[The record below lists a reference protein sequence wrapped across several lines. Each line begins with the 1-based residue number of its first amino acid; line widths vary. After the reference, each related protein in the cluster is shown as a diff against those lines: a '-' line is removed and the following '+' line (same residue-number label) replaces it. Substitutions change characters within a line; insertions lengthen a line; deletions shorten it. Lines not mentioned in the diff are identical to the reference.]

1 MIVETTQGA
10 FSFADDDPTPVPG
23 QNWIVDG
30 VDFGRVS
37 RITLPAAHK
46 IREASYPDIFEDS
59 YETTEARP

>member
-10 FSFADDDPTPVPG
+10 FSFVEGDPTPVPG

-37 RITLPAAHK
+37 RITLPAHK
-46 IREASYPDIFEDS
+46 IRGASYPDIFEDS
-59 YETTEARP
+59 YENTEARP